1 MTWQLLAHG
10 GRGLLAAALGAIAC
24 PAIILLALESDGA
37 IDAQSPSMVIM
48 HIIFIHINILSFGM
62 AILAAQ
68 RRMSQLYAYP
78 VRTSAMVAWRLLPAM
93 AVVAMLTAA
102 STALL
107 NALFNLPW
115 PVWGPALF
123 VAVALATVEAAVWL
137 TEKSV
142 AWLLFVV
149 TVIAAVFGLW
159 FKSRYGSAFA
169 EPTGYWQRITPAEL
183 FSMLAMAVLAYW
195 IAVAAVARNR
205 RGEPPLSL
213 GIFDRL
219 GRYLEGA
226 PSWSAWRNT
235 PTRAH
240 FWFEWRRHGWVL
252 PAAAVVLLV
261 FGLVTWLIISR
272 DSSDLFLGVVS
283 GGAVLWLISFI
294 GGILLGNV
302 GRNDSDFA
310 MGQFL
315 AARPMTDAQMAGAT
329 LRTAAL
335 SVFLAWLIWAAA
347 GLIVGLFL
355 LAAGAANSIRFPLDF
370 RWWNF
375 PGMLLGSWIVVGVLA
390 SIGLAG
396 STRVFQLV
404 TGVVAMLI
412 GVTLFSKLALSREMQ
427 LVFLRPVTAIAAGA
441 IVLGTGWIFAAA
453 RRRALIQAPVAWGAA
468 GVWAVATA
476 LVVLQW
482 PLNMPPGLFGYL
494 LVAAVFALAVA
505 PLAAMP
511 LALAVNRHR

>member
-1 MTWQLLAHG
+1 
-10 GRGLLAAALGAIAC
+10 
-24 PAIILLALESDGA
+24 
-37 IDAQSPSMVIM
+37 
-48 HIIFIHINILSFGM
+48 
-62 AILAAQ
+62 
-68 RRMSQLYAYP
+68 
-78 VRTSAMVAWRLLPAM
+78 
-93 AVVAMLTAA
+93 
-102 STALL
+102 
-107 NALFNLPW
+107 
-115 PVWGPALF
+115 
-123 VAVALATVEAAVWL
+123 
-137 TEKSV
+137 
-142 AWLLFVV
+142 
-149 TVIAAVFGLW
+149 
-159 FKSRYGSAFA
+159 
-169 EPTGYWQRITPAEL
+169 
-183 FSMLAMAVLAYW
+183 
-195 IAVAAVARNR
+195 
-205 RGEPPLSL
+205 
-213 GIFDRL
+213 
-219 GRYLEGA
+219 
-226 PSWSAWRNT
+226 
-235 PTRAH
+235 
-240 FWFEWRRHGWVL
+240 
-252 PAAAVVLLV
+252 
-261 FGLVTWLIISR
+261 
-272 DSSDLFLGVVS
+272 
-283 GGAVLWLISFI
+283 
-294 GGILLGNV
+294 LLGNV